1 MLYFGAVDCQYLRAR
16 WSESVGVRLSDVPED
31 DQRGACA
38 LNVAHA
44 PMLGDACGQIK
55 TQGRKTVAWRTAYRA
70 PTGLGRLNESCA
82 GKRIDTCKKIEKKN
96 GGKRNRN
103 SKGHRSMATSKKRGR
118 EICQSRCDLRTNAAV
133 RHVKRMIRSA
143 EGARKHINI

>member
-55 TQGRKTVAWRTAYRA
+55 TQKAQNSGRAEARRTEHRRGEGGRMSLAPANALKHAKRLKRKMAGNEIENQKGTDPWQRA
-70 PTGLGRLNESCA
+70 KGEGGRFA
-82 GKRIDTCKKIEKKN
+82 KVGVI
-96 GGKRNRN
+96 
-103 SKGHRSMATSKKRGR
+103 
-118 EICQSRCDLRTNAAV
+118 
-133 RHVKRMIRSA
+133 
-143 EGARKHINI
+143 